1 MALGTHAA
9 VGETPP
15 FRAVVG
21 EVGIRESDAT
31 LEFLAIAP
39 ASRAG
44 QRRALCPEALDERDP
59 HVAPESTLFKT
70 PRCVPAYRTAGAL
83 GSRESAVTKRSEF
96 NIAHE
101 LPASRDL

>member
-1 MALGTHAA
+1 SRGLARILPAPQSLARGGPGRAQQNEDHAA

-59 HVAPESTLFKT
+59 HVGIREARPFPLFL
-70 PRCVPAYRTAGAL
+70 V
-83 GSRESAVTKRSEF
+83 RED
-96 NIAHE
+96 
-101 LPASRDL
+101 P